1 MKRLF
6 SLLLVFAVL
15 AGVSC
20 SGTGEKQAEASPTA
34 GSTAEP
40 EAVTPDCAEPTPEPT
55 VTPEPTP
62 RPRPTYPAAPKLG
75 KLIDGPLFEEPIKY
89 FVIDGESS
97 LHYVYDAMGELV
109 CTFSAPDYENIWGS
123 GFFGE
128 YGRPYDFDLHT
139 MQQCEHYEF
148 FEDFAFK
155 LDYREADNDYG
166 WASYLMEIR
175 DADLENPI
183 DLSDQD
189 IEIGYLGS
197 VLHIEGKFLVIK
209 GNYPDIFY
217 DETGCHIN
225 SEAILL
231 DSSGNTLGA
240 VDTSAFGEIQGVFAG
255 KYIIGRRPKEDPD
268 SEDYWE
274 PNVYSIYTL
283 GGELVMDDVKPITNS
298 IYSPDGEIRESSVW
312 SADYLTD
319 ADGVCYNGEL
329 EPLAKT
335 PEDAATNAMLVKYGP
350 IWTGSELRLYS
361 NGVFYGICDEDWN
374 WLFRIY
380 NPRLASDYNNHRDWE
395 AEHWA
400 HGGDWGDD

>member
-55 VTPEPTP
+55 ATPEPTP

-166 WASYLMEIR
+166 WASYLVEIR

-183 DLSDQD
+183 DLSNRD

-197 VLHIEGKFLVIK
+197 VLHIEGKYLVIK
-209 GNYPDIFY
+209 GSYEDMAPG
-217 DETGCHIN
+217 EAGWHID
-225 SEAILL
+225 SEAILI
-231 DSSGNTLGA
+231 DADGSIVGS
-240 VDTSAFGEIQGVFAG
+240 VDPDAFGEIQGVFAG

-268 SEDYWE
+268 PEDWE

-298 IYSPDGEIRESSVW
+298 SYCPDDEIWESSVW

-380 NPRLASDYNNHRDWE
+380 NPRLASDYNNQRDWE

-400 HGGDWGDD
+400 HGWDWGDD